1 MNKYVVFTKNSENK
15 IESKALLKESA
26 TPKIVKELKHN
37 GFRKHIVEVEAD
49 DERDAIKKI
58 NEHSLSYQ
66 KDLKEYSGN
75 VVIIS
80 VVVILIGLFYIIRS
94 WF

>member
-1 MNKYVVFTKNSENK
+1 MNKYVVFTKNSEHK
-15 IESKALLKESA
+15 IESKVLLKESA
-26 TPKIVKELKHN
+26 TPKIVKELKQN
-37 GFRKHIVEVEAD
+37 GFRKHIVEVEAY
-49 DERDAIKKI
+49 DEKEAVKKI
-58 NEHSLSYQ
+58 NEHNLSYQ

-80 VVVILIGLFYIIRS
+80 VVVILIGLIYLIRS

>member
-1 MNKYVVFTKNSENK
+1 MNKYVIFTKNGEHK
-15 IESKALLKESA
+15 IESKVLLKEAA
-26 TPKIVKELKHN
+26 TSEVVKELKKN
-37 GFRKHIVEVEAD
+37 GFRKHIVEVEAN
-49 DERDAIKKI
+49 DEREAVKKL

-80 VVVILIGLFYIIRS
+80 VVVIVIALIYLLRS